1 MSDEPTLSLM
11 REFMAPPSVTGLGLV
26 RDFSS
31 EQLDASLNECALS
44 TELVSEVVENWDA
57 FRRDESWVSLLA
69 SIVEMVE
76 RQRGDA
82 DAPIPIWSDLEG
94 SGPSGRLFYFYAFAL
109 CARDTREFHRRAG
122 VPEAVIHATLGVL
135 SDHVAIHQRK
145 YETNGVDAGWWMLPV
160 LRGELLQI
168 GSLQYHRVTLGVG
181 TLSPFPWY
189 DEDEI
194 EARGIGFRSGDPSVG
209 IHIPDRADL
218 SRRSVD
224 DSLDEARQVLGALWP
239 AQGRRL
245 ATCQTWMLDDRLG
258 ALLSPTSN
266 IVKFQQRFALLPR
279 WSEED
284 GDVLEFVF
292 RRVDTALEKL
302 PQTTSLERAV
312 VRVLRSGSHW
322 RNRTGWLDFDGV

>member
-1 MSDEPTLSLM
+1 MSDKRTLSLM
-11 REFMAPPSVTGLGLV
+11 REFMETPSATALDLV
-26 RDFSS
+26 RNFSG
-31 EQLDASLNECALS
+31 EQLDAALKECALS
-44 TELVSEVVENWDA
+44 TDLVSEAVENWNA
-57 FRRDESWVSLLA
+57 FRRDDSWVSLLA
-69 SIVEMVE
+69 SMLEIVG

-82 DAPIPIWSDLEG
+82 NAPIPIWSDLEG
-94 SGPSGRLFYFYAFAL
+94 SGPNGRLFYFYAFAL
-109 CARDTREFHRRAG
+109 CAKDTRDFHRRAG
-122 VPEAVIHATLGVL
+122 VPGAIIDATLGVL
-135 SDHVAIHQRK
+135 ADHVAIHQRK
-145 YETNGVDAGWWMLPV
+145 YETVGVDAGWWMLPV

-189 DEDEI
+189 EENEI
-194 EARGIGFRSGDPSVG
+194 EARGIGFRLGDPSVG

-218 SRRSVD
+218 SEEGVD
-224 DSLDEARQVLGALWP
+224 ASLDEARRVLGTLWP

-258 ALLSPTSN
+258 ALLSSTSN
-266 IVKFQQRFALLPR
+266 IVQFQQRFTLLPQ
-279 WSEED
+279 WHEED

-292 RRVDTALEKL
+292 RRVDTTLEKL

-312 VRVLRSGSHW
+312 VGVLQSGSHW